1 MDDLIDILK
10 AVIAGIILLIIEKVA
25 DILFPP
31 KDK

>member
-1 MDDLIDILK
+1 MDDIRDILN
-10 AVIAGIILLIIEKVA
+10 AVIAGVILLIIEKVA

>member
-10 AVIAGIILLIIEKVA
+10 AVIAGVILLIMEKVA
-25 DILFPP
+25 DILSDT